1 MSVKSAIPLILALAA
16 ASAAAIGGAA
26 PALAQPPAGPAPHG
40 DSLGADWREQQG
52 EARAKVLEGRHV
64 PLERVIGEIRR
75 KTPGRLLDTG
85 IEQGADGRSVY
96 RVRWATSSG
105 RRIDFL
111 VDAQTGAI
119 VSGR

>member
-1 MSVKSAIPLILALAA
+1 MWAKSVVRLILALAA
-16 ASAAAIGGAA
+16 GVSAAAGVAS
-26 PALAQPPAGPAPHG
+26 AQPPAAAPRG

-52 EARAKVLEGRHV
+52 EARAKVLQGRHV

-85 IEQGADGRSVY
+85 IEQGAGGRSVY
-96 RVRWATSSG
+96 RVRWATTSG

-111 VDAQTGAI
+111 VDAETGAI
-119 VSGR
+119 VSGG